1 MRSESVTNLWGRVS
15 NLIWRVVPISI
26 IAVAVSYILGK
37 QVVQPHHRMIKA
49 GLLFV
54 VLVILL
60 RFEMVYSIYFFII
73 MFPFPSGLV
82 LTSTNVILMTMI
94 PLIWLGRSRATG
106 ERFFARTEIDKWVI
120 VLIFAYFVS
129 FFNVETTALFVGGL
143 KMVWRQ
149 LAALAF
155 FYLIVTFVNDE
166 KQLERITKVVA
177 ISGGVVALTGLVEL
191 ISPGATL
198 IPGWIQT
205 VHRMG
210 QGELGYR
217 VQGIRLGG
225 AVGSHEILSDYSGL
239 CLWFVVTHFLRAKN
253 PIEKLIWLATSAVS
267 LISILATANRGAVV
281 ALSVAFLY
289 SLWVFRRKLNLVK
302 YVILISAVIVTFAGA
317 QIILDKYTVAA
328 SVTARLEGT
337 QFEGFTPDS
346 RVGVW
351 GPVFKSC
358 LDHIF
363 IGHGPWYDT
372 GRGLVRVYWPHN
384 GFLYY
389 LHTLGLFGLTAFVV
403 ILFKL
408 YRISIRYNHPAA
420 HSGFVGIALS
430 VTSVQFAQLVVAQ
443 MRTDH
448 QRTTDSIYM
457 FIVWLVFGLIAASG
471 NVLRQKEE
479 AIAAAAAADEAP
491 ASPPAGDGAPG
502 GPMGG
507 LRS

>member
-1 MRSESVTNLWGRVS
+1 MKSENVENLRGRVWDFV
-15 NLIWRVVPISI
+15 WRVVPISA
-26 IAVAVSYILGK
+26 IAIAVSYVLGK
-37 QVVQPHHRMIKA
+37 QIVQPHHRMIKA
-49 GLLFV
+49 GLLLL

-94 PLIWLGRSRATG
+94 PLIWLARSRAAG

-120 VLIFAYFVS
+120 VLVLAYFVS
-129 FFNVETTALFVGGL
+129 FFNVETTELFVGGL

-177 ISGGVVALTGLVEL
+177 ISGGFVALTGVVEL
-191 ISPGATL
+191 VAPGTTL

-205 VHRMG
+205 VQRMG

-217 VQGIRLGG
+217 MQGMRAGG

-239 CLWFVVTHFLRAKN
+239 CLWFVVTHFLRARN
-253 PIEKLIWLATSAVS
+253 PIEKLLWAGISAVS
-267 LISILATANRGAVV
+267 LVSILATANRGAVV
-281 ALSVAFLY
+281 ALGVAFLY
-289 SLWVFRRKLNLVK
+289 ALWVFRRRMNLVK
-302 YVILISAVIVTFAGA
+302 YVILISGVIAAFATA
-317 QIILDKYTVAA
+317 QIALDRYTVAA
-328 SVTARLEGT
+328 SVTDRLTGT
-337 QFEGFTPDS
+337 QFEGITPDS

-351 GPVFKSC
+351 GPVLQSC

-384 GFLYY
+384 GFLFY
-389 LHTLGLFGLTAFVV
+389 LHTLGLFGLAAFVV
-403 ILFKL
+403 IVIKIF
-408 YRISIRYNHPAA
+408 RISLRYNRPSARE
-420 HSGFVGIALS
+420 GFAGVALS
-430 VTSVQFAQLVVAQ
+430 VSSVQLAQLLVAQ

-471 NVLRQKEE
+471 NVLRRKEE
-479 AIAAAAAADEAP
+479 ESG
-491 ASPPAGDGAPG
+491 ASPGSDSSAGPATAEAKPWEGGGAFG
-502 GPMGG
+502 G
-507 LRS
+507 